1 MLTALKW
8 PLKSVKSGG
17 RISMILF
24 FVLLFK
30 VQICMPEFF
39 GP

>member
-8 PLKSVKSGG
+8 PLKSGG